1 MLFDF
6 MTIIMKS
13 HMLHKYLN
21 RCLKIQ
27 INTNRYSFCKKK
39 DASGWNID
47 FFTLFG

>member
-27 INTNRYSFCKKK
+27 INIHFAKK
-39 DASGWNID
+39 DASG
-47 FFTLFG
+47 